1 MTRRRPGFRS
11 HCPVSFGLDVFG
23 DQWSL
28 LIVRDIMLLERR
40 TFQDFLSGGEGIA
53 TNVLADRLARLEEAG
68 ILTRRRDP
76 GDRRRWAYFLTKR
89 GIDLIPVLIEMVEW
103 SSKHDPKSAATRAMV
118 SHLRANRER
127 LRTRLLELLE
137 G

>member
-11 HCPVSFGLDVFG
+11 HCPISFALDVFG

-40 TFQDFLSGGEGIA
+40 TFRQFLAGGEGIA
-53 TNVLADRLARLEEAG
+53 TNVLADRLARLEQAG
-68 ILTRRRDP
+68 IVTRRRDR

-89 GIDLIPVLIEMVEW
+89 GVDLIPVLIEMVDW
-103 SSKHDPKSAATRAMV
+103 SSKHDPKSEATRAMV
-118 SHLRANRER
+118 AHLRANRER
-127 LRTRLLELLE
+127 LRARLLELLE